1 MKKFLAMTSVAI
13 FLLTGCGSS
22 SSSDTKSTP
31 SKQEQVQQS
40 KPAVAEKE
48 PAWNTEDLDPTTSG
62 NLEMAI
68 ITFRNKPDV
77 QSSAVD
83 AIAADVM
90 RRPWDYYGQ
99 AVRFS
104 GQVAVL
110 QDYPPGHNI
119 SKALGGESCEIV
131 MTADDGVTIIDG
143 MLLGNTKGLQ
153 IGDYVTFC
161 GYPCGILE
169 VDNKIGGKFSHLV
182 VVGRR

>member
-1 MKKFLAMTSVAI
+1 M
-13 FLLTGCGSS
+13 
-22 SSSDTKSTP
+22 
-31 SKQEQVQQS
+31 
-40 KPAVAEKE
+40 
-48 PAWNTEDLDPTTSG
+48 TSG

-68 ITFRNKPDV
+68 MTFCDKPNV
-77 QSSAVD
+77 ESFAVD
-83 AIAADVM
+83 VTASDVM

-104 GQVAVL
+104 GYVAVL

-131 MTADDGVTIIDG
+131 MTADDGVTIVDG

-161 GYPCGILE
+161 GYPCGVME
-169 VDNKIGGKFSHLV
+169 VPNKLGGNFSHLV
-182 VVGRR
+182 VIGRR